1 MKNTLTYRSLVA
13 YIISVVPEIMEDFH
27 ICSECSHSRESH
39 YWNGGGLKEYSE
51 EDSSCHSCGCEE
63 YKHSVT
69 KILGRP
75 ITLADVLRA
84 MKISDVH
91 NENQVSVTYDG
102 HFFDHYDFS
111 VEEFDC
117 RNEKKRWLLG
127 EPLSE
132 QSDELKLFL
141 HSLLVP

>member
-69 KILGRP
+69 KIIGRP
-75 ITLADVLRA
+75 ITLEDILIAAFVS
-84 MKISDVH
+84 KIDLGIK
-91 NENQVSVTYDG
+91 VTDKTTVRLM
-102 HFFDHYDFS
+102 HVTASMMSTKTD
-111 VEEFDC
+111 
-117 RNEKKRWLLG
+117 WLLSK
-127 EPLSE
+127 PLSG
-132 QSDELKLFL
+132 QDKRTIIWLKSIF
-141 HSLLVP
+141 PIAK

>member
-69 KILGRP
+69 KIIGRP
-75 ITLADVLRA
+75 ITLADVLLA
-84 MKISDVH
+84 VDKAIYDMGQAIS
-91 NENQVSVTYDG
+91 
-102 HFFDHYDFS
+102 FS
-111 VEEFDC
+111 V
-117 RNEKKRWLLG
+117 NETGRMSFGAYQSATWKLG
-127 EPLSE
+127 KPLSG
-132 QSDELKLFL
+132 QDKRTIIWLVSLFPI
-141 HSLLVP
+141 SK